1 MSAVDRGTARNLLAM
16 AVTALLLAGVVVG
29 CSSGAR
35 GPDGTSG
42 SGARPSTSVEAPAPV
57 FTAGDAPLLT
67 GAPDPRNAPAPL
79 WQAGTTGPDPLR
91 QFGNTPYNNDGA
103 AAPTVVAAPGL
114 TGRTAIRFEIPAGG
128 KRSEL
133 DPNVDVIQEGAEFW
147 YGFAH
152 ELPADFPVNT
162 QDWQVVAQWK
172 NAGEG
177 SPPIE
182 VKIGRGQ
189 FTLDGGAGNDPSDY
203 FSMPI
208 GSARPGQTNHLVVH
222 IVFSSDPA
230 KAVVDVW
237 QNGQQRIAGFHPPG
251 GTRYPSD
258 DSYLKTG
265 IYRDTDINQDA
276 TLFLLDARIASSYA
290 SAAALPVPSSSG

>member
-1 MSAVDRGTARNLLAM
+1 MIATGRGAVRNLLTM
-16 AVTALLLAGVVVG
+16 AVTVLLVAGVVVG
-29 CSSGAR
+29 CSSGS
-35 GPDGTSG
+35 PDGG
-42 SGARPSTSVEAPAPV
+42 SGADPSISAPPPVVAP
-57 FTAGDAPLLT
+57 GDAPLLT
-67 GAPDPRNAPAPL
+67 GAPDPASVPAPL
-79 WQAGTTGPDPLR
+79 WQAGTTGPDPLL
-91 QFGNTPYNNDGA
+91 QFGDTPYNNEGA
-103 AAPTVVAAPGL
+103 APPTVVAAPGL
-114 TGRTAIRFEIPAGG
+114 PGRSAIRFEVPAGG

-133 DPNVDVIQEGAEFW
+133 EPRTEPLREGAEFW

-152 ELPADFPVNT
+152 QLPADFPVNT
-162 QDWQVVAQWK
+162 EDWQVVAQWK

-177 SPPIE
+177 SPPVE

-189 FTLDGGAGNDPSDY
+189 FTLDGGAGDDPSDY

-222 IVFSSDPA
+222 IVFSTDPT

-237 QNGQQRIAGFHPPG
+237 QNGQQRISGFRPPG
-251 GTRYPSD
+251 GTRYASA

-265 IYRDTDINQDA
+265 IYRDTAIAQDA
-276 TLFLLDARIASSYA
+276 TLFLLDARIASSYE